1 MGICEDVGQ
10 GVCEVVF
17 VLFMVEVSIVGFS
30 LLCLCL
36 IPCWF
41 GVQQASRSK
50 EDLQREDEEN
60 EETRQMGKR
69 GGDWAR
75 DMEKKM
81 AESQEKKRRHHY
93 EMNRSESDG
102 RWRNEWGNDRI

>member
-41 GVQQASRSK
+41 GVKEFSRSK
-50 EDLQREDEEN
+50 EDLQREEESN
-60 EETRQMGKR
+60 EELRQMGKR
-69 GGDWAR
+69 GGDRAR
-75 DMEKKM
+75 QQL
-81 AESQEKKRRHHY
+81 AEIEESKRRHY
-93 EMNRSESDG
+93 EMNRSESYG
-102 RWRNEWGNDRI
+102 RRSEWGNDRI